1 MLFVVLFCLVQGFS
15 EFLPISSQG
24 HLLVFNN
31 YFNVTD
37 FSDLSILELNILS
50 HLGSLLAVVIYYSSF
65 ILNSIRGLRLFFRPD
80 LSKNLNL
87 SYKLVIS
94 TIPIILVGFYF
105 GKSFDYNNDFLLLII
120 GISSIIFG
128 IILFILDKFCLLIR
142 NEESMNYKIALFTG
156 LIQCFALI
164 PGVSRA
170 GANMIALR
178 AIGFNRNFTVKYSNL
193 LSIPVILGAAIY
205 MIYNENNNL
214 YINDTFNMTAITVFV
229 LSFIFSI
236 IFIHFLISWVRR
248 SSLLIF
254 VLYRIVF
261 GTFLIILFLQ
271 I

>member
-1 MLFVVLFCLVQGFS
+1 MFYVVLFCLIQGFS

-31 YFNVTD
+31 FFDVTN
-37 FSDLSILELNILS
+37 FSNLTILELNILA
-50 HLGSLLAVVIYYSSF
+50 HLGSLFAVIIYYNGF
-65 ILNSIRGLRLFFRPD
+65 ILSTLRGLKLFFRPD
-80 LSKNLNL
+80 LNKNLSL
-87 SYKLVIS
+87 FFKLTVS
-94 TIPIILVGFYF
+94 TIPIIIIGYFF
-105 GKSFDYNNDFLLLII
+105 GKSFDYDNDFLLLVI
-120 GISSIIFG
+120 GISSIFFG

-193 LSIPVILGAAIY
+193 LSIPVILGASIY
-205 MIYNENNNL
+205 LFYSENNNL
-214 YINDTFNMTAITVFV
+214 FINDTLNLMAIIVFV

-236 IFIHFLISWVRR
+236 IFIHFLISWVRK

-254 VLYRIVF
+254 ILYRIIF
-261 GTFLIILFLQ
+261 GTLLITLFLQ
-271 I
+271 L

>member
-24 HLLVFNN
+24 HLLVFDT
-31 YFNVTD
+31 FFDVTE
-37 FSDLSILELNILS
+37 FSDLSILELNVIS
-50 HLGSLLAVVIYYSSF
+50 HLGSLLAVIIYYSRF
-65 ILNSIRGLRLFFRPD
+65 ILSTMKGLGLFFRPD
-80 LSKNLNL
+80 LNKNLSL
-87 SYKLVIS
+87 SYKLIIS
-94 TIPIILVGFYF
+94 TIPIIIIGYYF

-142 NEESMNYKIALFTG
+142 NEDSMNYRIALFTG
-156 LIQCFALI
+156 FIQCFALV

-178 AIGFNRNFTVKYSNL
+178 AIGFNRRFTVKYSNL

-205 MIYNENNNL
+205 IIFNENNNL
-214 YINDTFNMTAITVFV
+214 YINDTFNLTVITVFV

-254 VLYRIVF
+254 VLYRIIF
-261 GTFLIILFLQ
+261 GTFLIVLFLKL
-271 I
+271 

>member
-31 YFNVTD
+31 YINITN
-37 FSDLSILELNILS
+37 FSNLSILELNILS
-50 HLGSLLAVVIYYSSF
+50 HLGSLLAVFIYYNRF
-65 ILNSIRGLRLFFRPD
+65 IFSSIRGLKLFFRPD
-80 LSKNLNL
+80 LNKNLSL
-87 SYKLVIS
+87 SYKLIVS
-94 TIPIILVGFYF
+94 TIPIIIAGYYF

-120 GISSIIFG
+120 GVSSIAFG

-142 NEESMNYKIALFTG
+142 NEESMSYKIAFFTG

-170 GANMIALR
+170 GSNMIALR

-193 LSIPVILGAAIY
+193 LSIPVIIGAAIY
-205 MIYNENNNL
+205 LIYNENNNL
-214 YINDTFNMTAITVFV
+214 YINDTFNLTAITVIA
-229 LSFIFSI
+229 LSFIFSV

-254 VLYRIVF
+254 VLYRIIF
-261 GTFLIILFLQ
+261 GTFLISLFLQ
-271 I
+271 L